1 MEVKICNICN
11 IEKTIVDFHKRKDS
25 KDGCRNECKKCTR
38 LKINNYRLN
47 NTKKVNQWNR
57 ETYYR
62 NITKHR
68 ETKKKYRENNK
79 ETLKVYEKKY
89 RENNKEKIKKYY
101 KDNKEILI
109 KKALERVRVRR
120 KNDVIFRIKLSL
132 RARLSGFLKQ
142 NEITKKNKTLEL
154 VGCNPKEL
162 KEHLEKKFVDGM
174 CWENYGIHGWHVDH
188 IIPLSS
194 AKTEEEIYKLC
205 HYTNL
210 QPLWATDNLRKSNKI
225 L

>member
-1 MEVKICNICN
+1 MEVKICNVCN
-11 IEKTIVDFHKRKDS
+11 IEKKILEFHRRKDS
-25 KDGCRNECKKCTR
+25 KDGLRNECKNCTR
-38 LKINNYRLN
+38 LRINNYRQKN
-47 NTKKVNQWNR
+47 NNKVNQWNR

-68 ETKKKYRENNK
+68 ETKKKYREINK
-79 ETLKVYEKKY
+79 EALKVKEKIY
-89 RENNKEKIKKYY
+89 RDNNKEKINKYY
-101 KDNKEILI
+101 YDNRKTLV
-109 KKALERVRVRR
+109 KKALDRIQTRR
-120 KNDVIFRIKLSL
+120 KNDIMFRIKLSL
-132 RARLSGFLKQ
+132 RARVYSFLKK
-142 NEITKKNKTLEL
+142 NEITKKNRTFEL
-154 VGCNPKEL
+154 VGCNPNEL
-162 KEHLEKKFVDGM
+162 KEFLEKKFVDGM
-174 CWENYGIHGWHVDH
+174 SWENYGKWHIDH